1 MVCRQEMEAA
11 REEKGERVKDRPEM
25 SVEVAGET
33 LPKLSQKEELQ
44 VLQAVYKKC
53 VVILIA

>member
-1 MVCRQEMEAA
+1 MEAA